1 MEILPGIHWIDGGSS
16 NMYLCVEEN
25 ALTLID
31 AGMPKKK
38 QQILQMIADI
48 GRQPAD
54 LTRILVTH
62 ADLDHVGSL
71 AAVKAATGARIV
83 ASQRTADFLVQGKSP
98 QHLPRLIQPIV
109 NLLFKYKPVSA
120 DAIVIVEDGETLPF
134 LGDVQV
140 IGSPGHTPDHISFYC
155 PQTGVLFA
163 GDALNTRDGRINPS
177 PKRITADPDA
187 AKNSAITLLGL
198 APAVL
203 ACGHGA
209 PLTSHSSTDLMAA
222 FNAIRR
228 E

>member
-1 MEILPGIHWIDGGSS
+1 
-16 NMYLCVEEN
+16 
-25 ALTLID
+25 
-31 AGMPKKK
+31 
-38 QQILQMIADI
+38 QMISDI

-71 AAVKAATGARIV
+71 AAVQEATGAKIV
-83 ASQRTADFLVQGKSP
+83 ASRRTADFLVQGKSP
-98 QHLPRLIQPIV
+98 QHLPRLIQLIV

-120 DAIVIVEDGETLPF
+120 DNIVTVADGETLPF

-163 GDALNTRDGRINPS
+163 GDALNTRHGRINPS
-177 PKRITADPDA
+177 PKRITADLDA

-203 ACGHGA
+203 ACGHGV
-209 PLTSHSSTDLMAA
+209 PLTNHNSADLMAA
-222 FNAIRR
+222 FNAIRQ